1 MSEIKA
7 ISNLVES
14 GDRSL
19 APRFHQD
26 PMDGQTTT
34 VPLVPLP
41 ASPLQLTDAQAG
53 VSLRYFG
60 KRIRRYTWTIA
71 GVIAVALAG
80 TFCVTSLLTP
90 LYESTVTL
98 KVERRSNNGYIGVQ
112 ALMPPAGDSDQLMN
126 TQLDLIQSDS
136 VLRPA
141 TEQFHLLELEHQ
153 YRGLSPEE
161 QIQKKNSPIKLKRL
175 TVTRLPNT
183 YILRLTYRAPDA
195 ALAANVVNTIA
206 GSYIAHAFD
215 TRDRSSDLVAQ
226 VVNRQMEDLRNKMTA
241 SAQALVQFEK
251 ELKVVDP
258 EARVSMLSSRLLQ
271 LNTDYTSAQADRLR
285 KQAVLEATKAGSIA
299 AAEASGHGQ
308 PLERLVDRTNEARQQ
323 FAAVRSIYGENHP
336 EFKRALTEKNE
347 LEAQLKDLQ
356 SNSQQRVESDYHQAL
371 TREQLSGALLAETRN
386 EVERLS
392 ARSYDYVEL
401 KREAGNYKKLY
412 DDLQRV
418 TREDEINR
426 SFQDNIIQVA
436 DPARPGGKPV
446 TPNLAINLAVAFLL
460 SGFLGLLGCTM
471 HDTWTAKLVSAEDA
485 KHCLNL
491 NVLGTVPKFNKS
503 QLLLPGRSE
512 ESTALVAGIGEG
524 GRESSLDFEDAIRH
538 LRNTVDLSATGS
550 KIRSLLL
557 TSSVAGEG
565 KSTIASGLALA
576 YATAGRKTLVIDADL
591 RRPSLHTLF
600 GTSRESGL
608 SDVLSG
614 TATWGE
620 SLVKVAREPLYF
632 LPAGKFAGRA
642 LDRIGTAFPELLAD
656 LYSEFD
662 MVIIDG
668 PPLLGVPET
677 MHLAKCAGGVLMVAR
692 SGSAKVALIN
702 EAASPL
708 VRVHA
713 NVVGLVLNQVKQD
726 RLFRELRY
734 YRTATTEAA

>member
-19 APRFHQD
+19 AQRFHQE
-26 PMDGQTTT
+26 PTYAETIAPRAPFP
-34 VPLVPLP
+34 V
-41 ASPLQLTDAQAG
+41 SPLQLNDSQAG

-71 GVIAVALAG
+71 GVIAAALVG
-80 TFCVTSLLTP
+80 TYCLTSLLTP

-141 TEQFHLLELEHQ
+141 TEQFHLRELEHQ
-153 YRGLSPEE
+153 YNGLSPEE
-161 QIQKKNSPIKLKRL
+161 QLQKKNAPIKLKRL

-195 ALAANVVNTIA
+195 TLAADVVNTIA
-206 GSYIAHAFD
+206 QAYIAHAFD

-241 SAQALVQFEK
+241 SAEALVQFEK

-285 KQAVLEATKAGSIA
+285 KEAVLQATKAGTIA
-299 AAEASGHGQ
+299 AAEASSHGQ
-308 PLERLVDRTNEARQQ
+308 PLERLVDRANEARQQ
-323 FAAVRSIYGENHP
+323 FAAVRAIYGENHP
-336 EFKRALTEKNE
+336 EYKRALTEKNE
-347 LEAQLKDLQ
+347 LEQQLKDLQ
-356 SNSQQRVESDYHQAL
+356 INSQQRVESDYHQAL
-371 TREQLSGALLAETRN
+371 TREQLSGALLAQTRN

-392 ARSYDYVEL
+392 ARSYEYVAL
-401 KREAGNYKKLY
+401 KREAENYKKLY

-446 TPNLAINLAVAFLL
+446 TPNLTINMAVAFLL
-460 SGFLGLLGCTM
+460 SGFLGFLGCTL
-471 HDTWTAKLVSAEDA
+471 HDTLAAKVVSAEDA

-491 NVLGTVPKFNKS
+491 NVLGTVPKFTKS
-503 QLLLPGRSE
+503 QLLLPGRTE
-512 ESTALVAGIGEG
+512 ESTALVSGTTNAS
-524 GRESSLDFEDAIRH
+524 RESSLDFEDAIRH
-538 LRNTVDLSATGS
+538 LRNTVDLSAAGS

-565 KSTIASGLALA
+565 KSTIASALALA

-600 GTSRESGL
+600 GTSKETGL

-614 TATWGE
+614 TATWAE

-632 LPAGKFAGRA
+632 LPSGKLIARA
-642 LDRIGTAFPELLAD
+642 LDRIGTGFPDLLAE
-656 LYSEFD
+656 LYGEFD
-662 MVIIDG
+662 TVIIDG
-668 PPLLGVPET
+668 PPILGVPET
-677 MHLAKCAGGVLMVAR
+677 IQLAKCAGGVLMVAR
-692 SGSAKVALIN
+692 SGSAKVPLIN

-708 VRVHA
+708 VHVHA

-726 RLFRELRY
+726 RLFKELRY
-734 YRTATTEAA
+734 YRAAVTEAA